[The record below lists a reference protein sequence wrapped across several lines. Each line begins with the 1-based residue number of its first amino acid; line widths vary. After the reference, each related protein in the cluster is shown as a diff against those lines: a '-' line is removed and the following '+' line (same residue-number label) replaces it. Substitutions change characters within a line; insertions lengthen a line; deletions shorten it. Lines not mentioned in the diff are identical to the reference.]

1 MRHVSV
7 IDPAECLERAEAL
20 KSAGYD
26 FFNQIGVRLLD
37 GAVRESWLIVRSIES
52 GQEQAI
58 LTHSLQPLPSL
69 SHLWAGAEWCESE
82 ALAFVAHPLTRRSE
96 KSWPGFADP
105 SGRTRFTP
113 IGYQ

>member
-1 MRHVSV
+1 MTQIRV
-7 IDPAECLERAEAL
+7 IDPTEWVASAEAL

-26 FFNQIGVRLLD
+26 FFDQLGVRLLD

-58 LTHSLQPLPSL
+58 LTRSLQPLPSL
-69 SHLWAGAEWCESE
+69 SHIWAGAEWCESE
-82 ALAFVAHPLTRRSE
+82 ALAFVAHPLRRRSE

-105 SGRTRFTP
+105 AGRTRFTP
-113 IGYQ
+113 IGHQ